1 MRSIQ
6 EGCFKGKKVLIRVDF
21 NLPMTESGVIT
32 DDRRIRNSLPTIRK
46 VVEEGGVAILLAH
59 FGRPKQGHD
68 PAFSLKKI
76 LPVLT
81 SLLQQPIHFAP
92 ACVGSETAQL
102 VATLAPGSVLLLEN
116 VRFFSEEM
124 TDDPGFAQSLAALG
138 DAYVN
143 EAFGTIHR
151 NHVSTT
157 LLPTYF
163 AERFAGYALQAECTA
178 IDKLFS
184 KHDTAPVVAIMGG
197 NKLVDKAKSI
207 QRLMG
212 CVQHV
217 LVGGGLAYPLY
228 QAQQAFM
235 SGCVPE
241 SETAFLGS
249 FFAQKNPHTILSLPM
264 DVSSAPALTD
274 VPILPW
280 VSSFSAM
287 PVDHC
292 VFDIGPKTQAF
303 FSKCILGARTIL
315 WTGPMGAFESK
326 PFDAGTLA
334 VAKAIVHAT
343 EQGAYSIIGGGDT
356 AAALTQ
362 MGYADRV
369 SHVSTGGG
377 ALLAYIAANRMLRS
391 LEVLEQ

>member
-6 EGCFKGKKVLIRVDF
+6 GGCFEGKKVLIRVDF
-21 NLPMTESGVIT
+21 NLPMTEAGVVT

-46 VVEEGGVAILLAH
+46 VVEEGGVAMLLSH
-59 FGRPKQGHD
+59 FGRPKQGYD

-76 LPVLT
+76 LPVLA
-81 SLLQQPIHFAP
+81 SLLQQPVHFAP
-92 ACVGSETAQL
+92 ACVGAETEQL
-102 VATLAPGSVLLLEN
+102 VANLTPGSVVLLEN
-116 VRFFSEEM
+116 VRFFPEE
-124 TDDPGFAQSLAALG
+124 TADDAGFAQSLAALG
-138 DAYVN
+138 DVYVN

-163 AERFAGYALQAECTA
+163 AERFAGYGLQAECTA
-178 IDKLFS
+178 VDRLFS
-184 KHDTAPVVAIMGG
+184 KNDTAPIVAIMGG
-197 NKLVDKAKSI
+197 NKFADKATSI
-207 QRLMG
+207 QRFMG
-212 CVQHV
+212 CVQHI
-217 LVGGGLAYPLY
+217 LIGGGLAYPLY
-228 QAQQAFM
+228 KAQQALM
-235 SGCVPE
+235 AGGVPE
-241 SETAFLGS
+241 SETAFVGS
-249 FFAQKNPHTILSLPM
+249 FFAQENPHTILSLPM
-264 DVSSAPALTD
+264 DVASAPALTD
-274 VPILPW
+274 VPTLPW
-280 VSSFSAM
+280 ISSFEAV
-287 PVDHC
+287 PVDHRM
-292 VFDIGPKTQAF
+292 FDIGPKTQAF
-303 FSKCILGARTIL
+303 FSKCISEARTIF
-315 WTGPMGAFESK
+315 WAGPMGAFESK

-343 EQGAYSIIGGGDT
+343 EQGAYSIVGGGDT